1 MGKIQPVELHYG
13 FIPNEGLRECIVSDG
28 LMLVGDSAGQANPV
42 VLEGI
47 RYAIEFGRLA
57 GEIGAKSVSR
67 SSDKISLSE
76 YERLCKSRLESKLSS
91 ALKVQTRWIALS
103 DDEWD
108 EEIEILRNM
117 TLDEF
122 LDFIKGDFT
131 ARKMMKLALNH
142 PKLAARQLF
151 NMVLRH

>member
-1 MGKIQPVELHYG
+1 
-13 FIPNEGLRECIVSDG
+13 
-28 LMLVGDSAGQANPV
+28 
-42 VLEGI
+42 
-47 RYAIEFGRLA
+47 
-57 GEIGAKSVSR
+57 
-67 SSDKISLSE
+67 
-76 YERLCKSRLESKLSS
+76 LESKISS

-122 LDFIKGDFT
+122 LDFIRGEFT
-131 ARKMMKLALNH
+131 GRKMIKLALNH

-151 NMVLRH
+151 DMVLRC